1 MIRYAMLEMI
11 LGRDE
16 KKNIGNVADIDGYVY
31 GIPYASKQIIK
42 FDPVSHNTSILG
54 DESRIDFQCI
64 GGVFGRD
71 GCIYSLSYKHDK
83 VLKIDVV
90 NNTYYQVY
98 NVHSTFYN
106 YYWSE
111 AVLGN
116 DGCIYWPPLDDY
128 HTLKFDTET
137 QTISRIG
144 DHLGELEH

>member
-1 MIRYAMLEMI
+1 MES
-11 LGRDE
+11 DN
-16 KKNIGNVADIDGYVY
+16 KNIQEQLQIVTDWCMASLIDQQ
-31 GIPYASKQIIK
+31 AS
-42 FDPVSHNTSILG
+42 SSSILPAALAALWG
-54 DESRIDFQCI
+54 TKPGIIYYVLVVANLAETSVSIPSVTRIT
-64 GGVFGRD
+64 
-71 GCIYSLSYKHDK
+71 L
-83 VLKIDVV
+83 LKIDVV